1 MQVQEGQGELLPEYR
16 RPSDPELQ
24 PAPRLQHGT
33 QIHGIHRGG
42 VQTTGEIKC
51 MNNCSNASEDEGA

>member
-24 PAPRLQHGT
+24 PAPRLQQQQLYET
-33 QIHGIHRGG
+33 SAA
-42 VQTTGEIKC
+42 IKTVKKVD
-51 MNNCSNASEDEGA
+51 CSDPSGFLL